1 MYVCVFKYFAE
12 IGFKYHYLFPG
23 DMLLWFLPA
32 LFVIYTAPSAC
43 NSQQTNV
50 SVLFEHL
57 LNLFHYSK
65 LDCYNETKEN
75 KKWELDDNL
84 GLTILQYWI

>member
-1 MYVCVFKYFAE
+1 
-12 IGFKYHYLFPG
+12 
-23 DMLLWFLPA
+23 MLLWFLAA
-32 LFVIYTAPSAC
+32 LFVIYTAPSVR

-75 KKWELDDNL
+75 KKWEVDDFL
-84 GLTILQYWI
+84 GLTILQHWI

>member
-1 MYVCVFKYFAE
+1 MCVFKYFAE
-12 IGFKYHYLFPG
+12 IGLKYHYSFPG
-23 DMLLWFLPA
+23 DVPLGFLAA
-32 LFVIYTAPSAC
+32 LFVIYTAPSAR

-75 KKWELDDNL
+75 KKGGVDDIL
-84 GLTILQYWI
+84 GQTVLLH